1 MTTTAKTPTQR
12 RTHIGIGQTVRNT
25 GVLVRRNVLR
35 NLRLPQLVLF
45 ATVQPV
51 MFLLLFNFVFGGAI
65 GAAVPVP
72 GFEYIDWLLPGI
84 LVQTAVFGS
93 TATALGLTED
103 LQAGVID
110 RFRSLPIARSAVLS
124 GRTLADLLRSTFVA
138 LLMLFVGYLL
148 GFRIGT
154 DLGSALLGLVLA
166 LLFGFSMSWLA
177 ASIGLGV
184 KNPEAA
190 QSALF
195 LLIFPFVFASSVF
208 VPTGTMPD
216 WLQVFADHQP
226 VTILAN
232 AVRGLMVT
240 GDVGTYGW
248 RALLWIAAILVVF
261 FPLTVRQYR
270 RVVG

>member
-1 MTTTAKTPTQR
+1 MTTTAKAPTQR

-154 DLGSALLGLVLA
+154 DLGSALLGLALA

-208 VPTGTMPD
+208 VPTQTMPD
-216 WLQVFADHQP
+216 WLRLFAEHQP
-226 VTILAN
+226 VTILTN

-240 GDVGTYGW
+240 GDVGSYGW